1 DVLAAGMAVCG
12 GVEFGY
18 LHGHV
23 YDAANNQPIGGATV
37 TAVPGGAIMAT
48 TDPNGYYTMTLI
60 PGVYDV
66 TASKAGY
73 APQTV
78 QDVPIYTDT
87 VTTQDFYLEWQGTWT
102 LLPDNPFD
110 YTRFD
115 CVWYDDGT
123 GPSAYNQK
131 VYCPGGRT
139 GSSTEDPSIWRFNPV
154 NQTWSDTGHDVY
166 EDVSN
171 YTANILCDE
180 NCGANGPAIY
190 IVGGYDAETSSYI
203 NYVQRYYPRTGAVGV
218 VTTDPWPVTIGGY
231 GTIPGACVSTP
242 DQSKIYCF
250 GAWESNAAPYF
261 SNQTWEYDPTRPAG
275 SRWQQITTANLS
287 VPRGYIF
294 AAVQGNY
301 IYAIGG
307 DYQYTGTDLVPTNV
321 VERLDLTN
329 LAAGWQVRASM
340 PVALSQGRGFGL
352 DVDTLGLNVPVGK
365 IYTAGG
371 GDWPAET
378 TEAMEYDIASNAWN
392 QGFSDLNIARRN
404 HAGVFIPLC
413 TPDDPTDLMP
423 ALLVVGG
430 RSGSDTPPFPQPE
443 YFPFAVAGP
452 PEASFD
458 SNSPV
463 CLGETMAFTDTSQAT
478 PPVTAWH
485 WDFGDGG
492 TSSLQNPTHLYASTG
507 NFVVT
512 LVVTNSEGSD
522 SVTGTVT
529 VNPLP

>member
-1 DVLAAGMAVCG
+1 LQNHAGTPPAGNCGAPPDGQGNYTYGYGYLDVLAAGMAVCG

-37 TAVPGGAIMAT
+37 TAAPGGAIMAT

-190 IVGGYDAETSSYI
+190 IVGGYDAETLSYI

-231 GTIPGACVSTP
+231 G
-242 DQSKIYCF
+242 
-250 GAWESNAAPYF
+250 
-261 SNQTWEYDPTRPAG
+261 
-275 SRWQQITTANLS
+275 
-287 VPRGYIF
+287 
-294 AAVQGNY
+294 
-301 IYAIGG
+301 
-307 DYQYTGTDLVPTNV
+307 
-321 VERLDLTN
+321 
-329 LAAGWQVRASM
+329 
-340 PVALSQGRGFGL
+340 
-352 DVDTLGLNVPVGK
+352 
-365 IYTAGG
+365 
-371 GDWPAET
+371 
-378 TEAMEYDIASNAWN
+378 
-392 QGFSDLNIARRN
+392 
-404 HAGVFIPLC
+404 
-413 TPDDPTDLMP
+413 
-423 ALLVVGG
+423 
-430 RSGSDTPPFPQPE
+430 
-443 YFPFAVAGP
+443 
-452 PEASFD
+452 
-458 SNSPV
+458 
-463 CLGETMAFTDTSQAT
+463 
-478 PPVTAWH
+478 
-485 WDFGDGG
+485 
-492 TSSLQNPTHLYASTG
+492 
-507 NFVVT
+507 
-512 LVVTNSEGSD
+512 
-522 SVTGTVT
+522 
-529 VNPLP
+529 